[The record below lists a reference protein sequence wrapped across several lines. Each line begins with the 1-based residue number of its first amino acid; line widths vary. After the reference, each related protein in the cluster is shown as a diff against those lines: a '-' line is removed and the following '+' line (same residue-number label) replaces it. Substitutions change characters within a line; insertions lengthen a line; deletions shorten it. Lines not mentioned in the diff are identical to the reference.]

1 MIRCLVPPITG
12 VLSYYLFNARFSN
25 YKLIAVAISI
35 TGVLMGCL
43 VQFFYETSSGQF
55 KSTGFAIMLLIF
67 SAFTHSLQH
76 VLEER
81 LFRKDKMLS
90 VVNLDVMEV
99 FWKNILVFG
108 TIPILSRIPMPV
120 SFCSSG
126 VVENNIDA
134 IYEVVHDK
142 TLIHLLC
149 WGMLSFVMLQF
160 LSLFIIH
167 MANAMSRVMI
177 ALIKT
182 FLLWIFFMLW
192 PGYGHEDFNWIKM
205 IAMFLLAIGTIIF
218 VKLETD
224 ELD

>member
-1 MIRCLVPPITG
+1 LVPPITG
-12 VLSYYLFNARFSN
+12 VLSYFLFHTRFSN
-25 YKLIAVAISI
+25 SKLIAVGLSV
-35 TGVLMGCL
+35 TGVLMGCF
-43 VQFFYETSSGQF
+43 VQFFYETTSDQF
-55 KSTGFAIMLLIF
+55 KSTGFAIMLLVF
-67 SAFTHSLQH
+67 SAITHSLQH

-90 VVNLDVMEV
+90 VVQLDVMEV
-99 FWKNILVFG
+99 FWKNLLVFG

-126 VVENNIDA
+126 VVENNLDA
-134 IYEVVHDK
+134 IYEVVNDK
-142 TLIHLLC
+142 TLINLLC
-149 WGMLSFVMLQF
+149 WGVLSFVMMQF

-167 MANAMSRVMI
+167 MANAMSRVMV

-205 IAMFLLAIGTIIF
+205 IGMFLLAIGTVIF
-218 VKLETD
+218 VKLETE